1 MLAPPPAASSRKDS
15 ESALR
20 SLQSKGRYL
29 FRAEEFAKLT
39 GRRPQSV
46 AVKSALA
53 RLSKSGRVASL
64 VRRPPTW
71 LIVPPEQEHY
81 GAPPVTWWLD
91 DFLRPSEPNY
101 YVALLSAARHW
112 GSAHYAQQVTQVMV
126 SRQRRPLEVGR
137 LRVVF
142 THKTAAARTPTV
154 TATNSV
160 SPYTVSTREA
170 TLLDLIRHHKDVGG
184 LEAIV
189 RVAKDFASA
198 LTAEGL
204 VEALDALAKP
214 AAGQRLG
221 FLLSVLR
228 PKLTRPIA
236 KWLQGRVIRREA
248 LEPTEVAESR
258 STLYSAEWQI
268 EYTKRQIELIKELA

>member
-1 MLAPPPAASSRKDS
+1 MHAPTPVAPLREDADGV
-15 ESALR
+15 LR
-20 SLQSKGRYL
+20 SLQAKGRYL
-29 FRAEEFAKLT
+29 FRAEEFARLT
-39 GRRPQSV
+39 GREPQSV

-53 RLSKSGRVASL
+53 RLSKSGKVASL

-91 DFLRPSEPNY
+91 DFLRPTEPSY

-126 SRQRRPLEVGR
+126 ARQRRPLDVGR
-137 LRVVF
+137 LRIVF

-154 TATNSV
+154 IASNSV
-160 SPYTVSTREA
+160 APYKVSTREA

-189 RVAKDFASA
+189 RVAKDFAPE
-198 LTAEGL
+198 LTADGL
-204 VEALDALAKP
+204 VDALDALAKP

-221 FLLSVLR
+221 FLLSILR
-228 PKLTRPIA
+228 PKLAGPVA
-236 KWLQGRVIRREA
+236 KWLRGRVFRRGA
-248 LEPTEVAESR
+248 LEPTETTEGH
-258 STLYSAEWQI
+258 STLYSAEWRI
-268 EYTKRQIELIKELA
+268 EYTERQSELIKELA

>member
-1 MLAPPPAASSRKDS
+1 
-15 ESALR
+15 
-20 SLQSKGRYL
+20 
-29 FRAEEFAKLT
+29 
-39 GRRPQSV
+39 V

-53 RLSKSGRVASL
+53 RLSKSGKVASL

-91 DFLRPSEPNY
+91 DFLHPAEPGY

-112 GSAHYAQQVTQVMV
+112 GSAHYAQQLTHVMV
-126 SRQRRPLEVGR
+126 SRQRRPLDIGR
-137 LRVVF
+137 QRIVF

-154 TATNSV
+154 IAHNSV
-160 SPYTVSTREA
+160 APYKVSTREA

-189 RVAKDFASA
+189 RVAKDFAPA
-198 LTAEGL
+198 LTADGL
-204 VEALDALAKP
+204 VEALDAQAKP

-221 FLLSVLR
+221 FLLGILR
-228 PKLTRPIA
+228 PKLAGPVA
-236 KWLQGRVIRREA
+236 KWLRGRVTRREA
-248 LEPTEVAESR
+248 LEPTEADEGR
-258 STLYSAEWQI
+258 SVLYSADWRI
-268 EYTKRQIELIKELA
+268 EYTERQLELIKELS